1 MKADDKFIQNL
12 WFLRI
17 FFDDRNEDF
26 SVGNLGYHGLLNKR
40 LQAGNENLLILEKI
54 LQLQI
59 FVDGIKHI
67 ILTAYGCK
75 VLNCHLIK
83 FPHLRLYILYSVK
96 LSSF

>member
-40 LQAGNENLLILEKI
+40 L
-54 LQLQI
+54 
-59 FVDGIKHI
+59 
-67 ILTAYGCK
+67 
-75 VLNCHLIK
+75 
-83 FPHLRLYILYSVK
+83 
-96 LSSF
+96 